1 MSATPDPS
9 KTDTGTM
16 PTVRPVRLGLLRQ
29 RGRLLRRLWSDA
41 PLSVIGG
48 VGVLCFL
55 LLALLGPYLTP
66 YDPIANSF
74 AERNQTPSLAHP
86 FGTDNF
92 GRDILSRIIHGGR
105 NIFALTGSATLI
117 AVGLGLV
124 IGLYVGYLGG
134 WIDQIAMRLIDALLA
149 LPALLLTLLLL
160 GALGNSRF
168 TVLVAIVIL
177 YVPIVTRVV
186 RSVVLDIKTKAYI
199 EAAEIGGESRFHI
212 LFREMLPA
220 VLPTLAVEGA
230 LRFSYAIFLVASLG
244 FLGLGVTR
252 PEPDWG
258 LMVSEARDWYALSPH
273 MMFFPA
279 AAIVTLVVCVN
290 LMADGL
296 RRLLEYSEVD

>member
-1 MSATPDPS
+1 MRANTQPS
-9 KTDTGTM
+9 LAR
-16 PTVRPVRLGLLRQ
+16 PTQTLRLSLSR
-29 RGRLLRRLWSDA
+29 RGRLLRRLWHEA
-41 PLSVIGG
+41 PLSVVGG
-48 VGVLCFL
+48 IGVLSFL
-55 LLALLGPYLTP
+55 CVALIGPYLTP
-66 YDPIANSF
+66 YNPIANSLPD
-74 AERNQTPSLAHP
+74 RNQPPSLAHP

-105 NIFALTGSATLI
+105 SIFALTGTTTLA

-124 IGLYVGYLGG
+124 IGLYVGYMGG
-134 WIDQIAMRLIDALLA
+134 WLDQIAMRLIDALLA

-186 RSVVLDIKTKAYI
+186 RSVVLDVKTKAYI

-212 LFREMLPA
+212 LFREILPA

-244 FLGLGVTR
+244 FLGLGVAR

-258 LMVSEARDWYALSPH
+258 LMVSEARDWYALAPH
-273 MMFFPA
+273 MLFFPS
-279 AAIVTLVVCVN
+279 AAIVALVVCVN

-296 RRLLEYSEVD
+296 RRLLEYSQVD

>member
-1 MSATPDPS
+1 MA
-9 KTDTGTM
+9 
-16 PTVRPVRLGLLRQ
+16 R
-29 RGRLLRRLWSDA
+29 RGRLLRRLWHDA
-41 PLSVIGG
+41 PLSSIGALGVIG
-48 VGVLCFL
+48 FL
-55 LLALLGPYLTP
+55 LLALIGPYLTP
-66 YDPIANSF
+66 YNPTANSLS
-74 AERNQTPSLAHP
+74 ERNQPPSLAHP

-92 GRDILSRIIHGGR
+92 GRDILSRIIYGGR

-134 WIDQIAMRLIDALLA
+134 WLDQIVMRLADALLA
-149 LPALLLTLLLL
+149 LPSLLLTLVLL

-186 RSVVLDIKTKAYI
+186 RSVVLDVKTKAYI

-212 LFREMLPA
+212 LFREIMPA

-244 FLGLGVTR
+244 FLGLGVAR

-273 MMFFPA
+273 ILFFPS
-279 AAIVTLVVCVN
+279 AAIVVLVVCVN

-296 RRLLEYSEVD
+296 RRLLEYSEAD

>member
-1 MSATPDPS
+1 
-9 KTDTGTM
+9 
-16 PTVRPVRLGLLRQ
+16 
-29 RGRLLRRLWSDA
+29 LWQDA
-41 PLSVIGG
+41 PLSVLGGIGVIG
-48 VGVLCFL
+48 FL
-55 LLALLGPYLTP
+55 LLALIGPYLTP

-74 AERNQTPSLAHP
+74 ADRNQAPSLAHP

-92 GRDILSRIIHGGR
+92 GRDILSRIIYGGR

-117 AVGLGLV
+117 AVGLGTV
-124 IGLYVGYLGG
+124 IGLYVGYVGSWL
-134 WIDQIAMRLIDALLA
+134 DQVAMRLTDALLA
-149 LPALLLTLLLL
+149 LPSLLLTLVLL

-168 TVLVAIVIL
+168 TVLLAIVIL

-186 RSVVLDIKTKAYI
+186 RSVVLDVKTKAYI

-212 LFREMLPA
+212 LFREILPA

-244 FLGLGVTR
+244 FLGLGVVR

-273 MMFFPA
+273 MLFFPS

-296 RRLLEYSEVD
+296 RRLLEYSETD

>member
-1 MSATPDPS
+1 MGANAQPS
-9 KTDTGTM
+9 KLNLI
-16 PTVRPVRLGLLRQ
+16 PTLRLSLSR
-29 RGRLLRRLWSDA
+29 RRRALRRLWQDA
-41 PLSVIGG
+41 PLSVLGGIGVIG
-48 VGVLCFL
+48 FL
-55 LLALLGPYLTP
+55 LIALIGPYLTP

-74 AERNQTPSLAHP
+74 ADRNQAPSLAHP

-92 GRDILSRIIHGGR
+92 GRDILSRIIYGGR

-117 AVGLGLV
+117 AVGLGTA
-124 IGLYVGYLGG
+124 IGLYVGYVGSWL
-134 WIDQIAMRLIDALLA
+134 DQVAMRLSDALLA
-149 LPALLLTLLLL
+149 LPSLLLTLVLL

-168 TVLVAIVIL
+168 TVLLAIVIL

-186 RSVVLDIKTKAYI
+186 RSVVLDVKTKAYI
-199 EAAEIGGESRFHI
+199 EEAEIGGESRFHI
-212 LFREMLPA
+212 LFREILPA

-244 FLGLGVTR
+244 FLGLGVAR

-273 MMFFPA
+273 MLFFPS

-296 RRLLEYSEVD
+296 RRLLEYSETD

>member
-1 MSATPDPS
+1 MLSSMRADAQPNKSSLTL
-9 KTDTGTM
+9 KL
-16 PTVRPVRLGLLRQ
+16 RLRFS
-29 RGRLLRRLWSDA
+29 RRRRLLRRLWQDA
-41 PLSVIGG
+41 PLSVLGGIGAIG
-48 VGVLCFL
+48 FL
-55 LLALLGPYLTP
+55 LLALIGPYLTP

-74 AERNQTPSLAHP
+74 ADRNQAPSLAHP

-117 AVGLGLV
+117 AIGLGTA
-124 IGLYVGYLGG
+124 IGLYIGYVGSWL
-134 WIDQIAMRLIDALLA
+134 DQIAMRLTDALLA
-149 LPALLLTLLLL
+149 LPALLLTLVLL

-177 YVPIVTRVV
+177 YVPIVARVV
-186 RSVVLDIKTKAYI
+186 RSVVLDVKTKAYI
-199 EAAEIGGESRFHI
+199 EAAEIGGESHFHI
-212 LFREMLPA
+212 LFREILPA

-244 FLGLGVTR
+244 FLGLGVAR

-273 MMFFPA
+273 MLFFPS

-296 RRLLEYSEVD
+296 RRLLEYSETD